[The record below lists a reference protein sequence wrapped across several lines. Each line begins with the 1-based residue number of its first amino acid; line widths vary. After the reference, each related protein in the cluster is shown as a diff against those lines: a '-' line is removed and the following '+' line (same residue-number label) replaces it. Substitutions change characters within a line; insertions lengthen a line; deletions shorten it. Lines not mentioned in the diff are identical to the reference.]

1 MDNNIS
7 IILKCQKQDRD
18 AFGKLVKTYSRWLL
32 GLTAS
37 LSSYQ
42 EAEDIAQDIWV
53 IVWKHISGLK
63 DPLKFKAW
71 LRMIAI
77 REITRRRKVISIVDS
92 SRASIDEESEI
103 PADEEGQEI
112 QIHKKETFDNLCK
125 KLSIEQKDTLVL
137 YALEGLTIN
146 EVAELLNVPKG
157 TIKSRINKIRNI
169 AQDQQQIG

>member
-1 MDNNIS
+1 
-7 IILKCQKQDRD
+7 
-18 AFGKLVKTYSRWLL
+18 
-32 GLTAS
+32 
-37 LSSYQ
+37 
-42 EAEDIAQDIWV
+42 
-53 IVWKHISGLK
+53 
-63 DPLKFKAW
+63 
-71 LRMIAI
+71 MIAI
-77 REITRRRKVISIVDS
+77 REITRRRKVISIVDG

-103 PADEEGQEI
+103 PADDEGQEI

-125 KLSIEQKDTLVL
+125 TLSIEQKDTLVL

>member
-18 AFGKLVKTYSRWLL
+18 AFEKLVRTYSRWLL

-92 SRASIDEESEI
+92 STASIDAESEI
-103 PADEEGQEI
+103 LADEEGQEI

-169 AQDQQQIG
+169 AKGQQ